1 MKIKRFEQIDLLKEM
16 LKYRTQRVISLR
28 DWDQLVKDTYG
39 KEYAF
44 QQQDGCRERQ
54 QYRIDIPSSL
64 NKHGFRENNDDS
76 MQDEPRKNAQ
86 GVKFSVW
93 LEEDP
98 NWSRLDII
106 RNFYPDVQT
115 LANDLFSKGLIEE
128 GSYVIDVDW

>member
-54 QYRIDIPSSL
+54 QYHITIPSPWT
-64 NKHGFRENNDDS
+64 NDS

-106 RNFYPDVQT
+106 RNFYPDVET

>member
-54 QYRIDIPSSL
+54 QYHITIPSSWT
-64 NKHGFRENNDDS
+64 NDDS

-106 RNFYPDVQT
+106 RNFYPDVET

>member
-39 KEYAF
+39 KEYSF

-54 QYRIDIPSSL
+54 QYHIDIPSSYTC
-64 NKHGFRENNDDS
+64 DDS
-76 MQDEPRKNAQ
+76 MQDEPSKNES

-106 RNFYPDVQT
+106 RNFYPDVET